1 MLSAARPLPNHPG
14 TKLATA
20 LFTAAKAVK
29 YRKEKK
35 KNLNRKLPNKAIRKA
50 TLV

>member
-35 KNLNRKLPNKAIRKA
+35 NLNRKPPNKAIRKA